1 MAELCYAFFLG
12 CTVPYRVTS
21 YEVSARRVAAKL
33 GIELV
38 EMQDFNCCGLPID
51 PISND
56 AMVVLAARNLCLAE
70 QQNLNITTLCTGCA
84 ITLRKVNK
92 MLKEN
97 KELREAVNKH
107 LKEVG
112 MEFKGT
118 VEVKHFA
125 HVLAEDYGI
134 EKIKQHVKKPLTTL
148 RVSEHA
154 GCNFLRPTEYAG
166 FDDPEDPTVLK
177 GLIEATGA
185 KYLDYMDK
193 TNCCGFTVIGIDDKF
208 SLQLAG
214 SKLSS
219 MQDVGAQAVVTVCP
233 SCFLMFDV
241 QQPRVERAFGKSF
254 NMPVVHYTQLLWL
267 AMGMSAHELEL
278 DTHKVAASN
287 LLARI
292 G

>member
-1 MAELCYAFFLG
+1 MAELRYAFFPG
-12 CTVPYRVTS
+12 CTIPYRVTS
-21 YEVSARRVAAKL
+21 YEVSARKVAAKL
-33 GIELV
+33 GIEFV

-51 PISND
+51 PISHD
-56 AMVVLAARNLCLAE
+56 AMLVLAARNLCLAE

-97 KELREAVNKH
+97 KELRETVNKQ

-118 VEVKHFA
+118 IEVRHFA

-134 EKIKQHVKKPLTTL
+134 EKIKQHVKKPLTQL
-148 RVSEHA
+148 QVSEHA
-154 GCNFLRPTEYAG
+154 GCHFLRPIEYAG
-166 FDDPEDPTVLK
+166 FDDPEDPMVLK

-185 KYLDYMDK
+185 KYIDYMDK
-193 TNCCGFTVIGIDDKF
+193 TNCCGFTVIAIDDKI
-208 SLQLAG
+208 SLQLTG
-214 SKLSS
+214 SKLNN
-219 MQDVGAQAVVTVCP
+219 MQDAGAQAVVTVCP

-241 QQPRVERAFGKSF
+241 QQPRIERAFGKTFS
-254 NMPVVHYTQLLWL
+254 MPIVHYTQLLGL

-278 DTHKVAASN
+278 DTHRVAATN
-287 LLARI
+287 LLNKI

>member
-1 MAELCYAFFLG
+1 MAELRYAFFLG

-21 YEVSARRVAAKL
+21 YEVSARKVAAKL

-51 PISND
+51 PISHD
-56 AMVVLAARNLCLAE
+56 AMIVLAARNLCLAE

-92 MLKEN
+92 MLKED
-97 KELREAVNKH
+97 KKLREEVNQH

-118 VEVKHFA
+118 IEVKHFA

-134 EKIKQHVKKPLTTL
+134 EKIKPHVKKPLINL
-148 RVSEHA
+148 QVSEHA
-154 GCNFLRPTEYAG
+154 GCHFLRPKEYAG

-185 KYLDYMDK
+185 KYVDYMDK
-193 TNCCGFTVIGIDDKF
+193 TNCCGYTVIGIDDKI
-208 SLQLAG
+208 SLQLTG
-214 SKLSS
+214 GKLSN
-219 MQDVGAQAVVTVCP
+219 MQDAGAQAVVTVCP

-241 QQPRVERAFGKSF
+241 QQPRAERALGKTF
-254 NMPVVHYTQLLWL
+254 NMPAVHYTQLLGL

-278 DTHKVAASN
+278 DTHKVAATD
-287 LLARI
+287 LLAKI